1 MEGVN
6 ANAHQEATSC
16 TREPCLVNA
25 IKLVDELKENAKNE
39 FIKSL
44 CESASCELKKY
55 DEEQKKRRK
64 DEDNGLP
71 QEFVQDERMCSLEN
85 FLSQFTSKESERF
98 QRLLISRV
106 LNSVYQETCQIFHK
120 EPSPSELGPEM
131 NELMKCDGRV
141 EREAMELLAQTVSV
155 ANEIKTFMKLM
166 VYDGASEAVA
176 TQLKR
181 VYVMNKSLPKD
192 CDFTYQ
198 LSVMGHLFFIRRHR
212 IVTQEV
218 ANLLFSVFDF
228 NDRYIN
234 NRLKLSGTPC
244 LSNSPHISHIIC
256 SLFLF
261 HNQQLKKGKQLEMPR
276 NLKWHPLLR
285 SHLMTNI

>member
-1 MEGVN
+1 MEEVN

-25 IKLVDELKENAKNE
+25 IKRVDELKENAKNE

-55 DEEQKKRRK
+55 DDEQMKRRQ

-71 QEFVQDERMCSLEN
+71 QEFVQDKRMSSLNN
-85 FLSQFTSKESERF
+85 FLSQFTSKEYEKF
-98 QRLLISRV
+98 QRLLVSRV
-106 LNSVYQETCQIFHK
+106 MNFAYQETCQKFHK
-120 EPSPSELGPEM
+120 EQSPSELDPELM
-131 NELMKCDGRV
+131 ELMKCDERV
-141 EREAMELLAQTVSV
+141 EREAMELLAKTVSV
-155 ANEIKTFMKLM
+155 SNEIKTFMKLM
-166 VYDGASEAVA
+166 LGDDSEAVV
-176 TQLKR
+176 TQLKT
-181 VYVMNKSLPKD
+181 VYEMNSMLPKD

-228 NDRYIN
+228 NDRYLK
-234 NRLKLSGTPC
+234 NRLKSSGTPC
-244 LSNSPHISHIIC
+244 LSNLLHIHHIIC

-261 HNQQLKKGKQLEMPR
+261 HNRQLKKRKHLKMPR
-276 NLKWHPLLR
+276 NLKSHHLLR
-285 SHLMTNI
+285 LLLMRNI